1 MCPSHCSDAGQL
13 IEQSAFTYAVI
24 VLALVA
30 ANAPFVS
37 QRWAIVGP
45 PLARK
50 SFGLRFFELIAAY
63 LMVGAVALYFEQ
75 TMGQIAVQA
84 WEFYAVTVT
93 LFITLEFPG
102 FVFRYLL
109 KHRG

>member
-1 MCPSHCSDAGQL
+1 MCPSHCSDACQL
-13 IEQSAFTYAVI
+13 IQQTAFTYAVI
-24 VLALVA
+24 VLAVVA

-45 PLARK
+45 RLTRK
-50 SFGLRFFELIAAY
+50 SFGLRLLELIAAY
-63 LMVGAVALYFEQ
+63 LMVGAVALYFEH
-75 TMGQIAVQA
+75 TMGQIAAQA
-84 WEFYAVTVT
+84 WEFYAVTAT
-93 LFITLEFPG
+93 LFITLAFPG

>member
-1 MCPSHCSDAGQL
+1 MRPSHCADACQL
-13 IEQSAFTYAVI
+13 IQQTLFTYAVI

-45 PLARK
+45 RLSHK
-50 SFGLRFFELIAAY
+50 SLGLRLLELVAAY
-63 LMVGAVALYFEQ
+63 LIVGAVALFLEE
-75 TMGQIAVQA
+75 TMGQIAQQA
-84 WEFYAVTVT
+84 WEFYAITLT
-93 LFITLEFPG
+93 LFMTLAFPG